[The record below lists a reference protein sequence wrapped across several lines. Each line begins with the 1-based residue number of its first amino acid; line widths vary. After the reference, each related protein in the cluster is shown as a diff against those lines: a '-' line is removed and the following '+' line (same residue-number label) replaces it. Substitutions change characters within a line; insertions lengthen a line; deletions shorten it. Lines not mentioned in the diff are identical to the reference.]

1 MAKQK
6 RTDYTKKAIHGIGI
20 VFFVSLVSAFIA
32 YLIRF
37 VLAKNLSVEDYG
49 LFYAVLSIILLVVL
63 IEKLGLDEALTKFI
77 AEFRARKK
85 KSLIKS
91 SIVSVFFIT
100 SAMSILLTIVLIMS
114 SDFLAINYFHNPK
127 AKILIVLLAL
137 FLVFRQVTFLIKG
150 IFRGFNE
157 MTNYSL
163 VDMLRNILI
172 LLICFIGFLFT
183 KSILVPALAYL
194 ISSILLILIFIP
206 LIFKI
211 FPEFKE
217 IRLKYSRP
225 LALKLLK
232 FGMPMILG
240 SACLF
245 ILEYIDT
252 IMLTY
257 FSGLRS
263 VGLYN
268 VAYPLA
274 SILSYLGVAIATV
287 VFPFASELWAMKY
300 KEKLQVG
307 VNLIY
312 KYSFLIMW
320 PLSSIMFTFPELV
333 LKVFF
338 GAKYLEASAP
348 LKILSVGMLFLA
360 LANINGQII
369 SGIGKPKTFTKII
382 VISSLLNVI
391 LNLILVPSYDIL
403 GASIATS
410 LSFFFMFVLTSRK
423 TGHFLK
429 IKLPFADWFKNLIA
443 AIMFVLVIGLLKN
456 MLVMNIWLET
466 SITLTISLVVYIFLI
481 FKFKL
486 IEYREIKRII
496 HKI

>member
-1 MAKQK
+1 MSRKK
-6 RTDYTKKAIHGIGI
+6 INYTKKAVRSVGI
-20 VFFVSLVSAFIA
+20 VFFVSLISAFIA

-91 SIVSVFFIT
+91 SIISIFFIT

-114 SDFLAINYFHNPK
+114 SNFLAVNYFHNPK
-127 AKILIVLLAL
+127 AQILIILLAV
-137 FLVFRQVTFLIKG
+137 FLIFRQVTFLIKG
-150 IFRGFNE
+150 IFRGFGD
-157 MTNYSL
+157 MANYSL
-163 VDMLRNILI
+163 LDMTRNVLI

-183 KSILVPALAYL
+183 KSILVPAFAYL
-194 ISSILLILIFIP
+194 LSSIFLIIIFIP

-217 IRLKYSRP
+217 IRLRYSRP
-225 LALKLLK
+225 LILRLLK

-274 SILSYLGVAIATV
+274 SILSYFGVAVATV
-287 VFPFASELWAMKY
+287 VFPFASELWAMRY
-300 KEKLQVG
+300 KDKLQAG

-312 KYSFLIMW
+312 RYAFIIMW
-320 PLSSIMFTFPELV
+320 PFSVIMFAFPELV
-333 LKVFF
+333 LSVFF

-348 LKILSVGMLFLA
+348 LKILSIGMLFLA

-391 LNLILVPSYDIL
+391 LNLILVPLYDIL

-429 IKLPFADWFKNLIA
+429 IKLPFAYWLKNLIA
-443 AIMFVLVIGLLKN
+443 AVIFVLVIGILKN

-466 SITLTISLVVYIFLI
+466 FITLTISLFVYILLI

-486 IEYREIKRII
+486 ITYKEIKMITN
-496 HKI
+496 KI